1 MKVIL
6 ASGSP
11 RRKVLLKLIVPKFE
25 VITSQI
31 DEQIEEKLTPEE
43 KASKLANMKAK
54 DVFSNTSGDRVV
66 IGSDT
71 IVAKEG
77 KVYGKP
83 KNNENAKQI
92 IKELLRGDKTHE
104 VITGLSV
111 IIEKDSKIK
120 EYNTYDKAK
129 IYLKDMTDDEIE
141 KWINTGKASDKA
153 GAYAIQEE
161 FCVFVEKIDGN
172 YTTIVGLPTH
182 KLYDILKINGIFN

>member
-1 MKVIL
+1 MRIIL

-11 RRKVLLKLIVPKFE
+11 RRKELLKLIVPKFE

-31 DEQIEEKLTPEE
+31 DEKIEEKLTPEE

-54 DVFSNTSGDRVV
+54 EVFGNISGDRIV

-71 IVAKEG
+71 IVAKDG

-111 IIEKDSKIK
+111 IIEKDGKIK

-141 KWINTGKASDKA
+141 KWINTGKALDKA

-182 KLYDILKINGIFN
+182 KLYDILKFNGIFD

>member
-104 VITGLSV
+104 VIIGLSV

>member
-1 MKVIL
+1 MRIIL

-11 RRKVLLKLIVPKFE
+11 RRKELLKLIVPKFE

-31 DEQIEEKLTPEE
+31 DEQIKEKLTPED
-43 KASKLANMKAK
+43 KTAKLANMKAK
-54 DVFSNTSGDRVV
+54 EVFSNTSGDRVV

-71 IVAKEG
+71 IVAKDG

-92 IKELLRGDKTHE
+92 IKELLKGDKTHE

-111 IIEKDSKIK
+111 IIEKDGKIK

-129 IYLKDMTDDEIE
+129 IYLKAMTDDEIQ
-141 KWINTGKASDKA
+141 KWINTGKALDKA

-161 FCVFVEKIDGN
+161 FCIFVEKIDGN

-182 KLYDILKINGIFN
+182 KLYNILKLNGIFD

>member
-11 RRKVLLKLIVPKFE
+11 RRKELLKLIVPKFE

-43 KASKLANMKAK
+43 KASKLANMKAR

-182 KLYDILKINGIFN
+182 KLYDILKINGI

>member
-71 IVAKEG
+71 IVAKDG

-104 VITGLSV
+104 VIIGLSV

>member
-11 RRKVLLKLIVPKFE
+11 RRKELLKLIVPKFE

-71 IVAKEG
+71 MVAKDG

>member
-120 EYNTYDKAK
+120 EYNT
-129 IYLKDMTDDEIE
+129 
-141 KWINTGKASDKA
+141 
-153 GAYAIQEE
+153 
-161 FCVFVEKIDGN
+161 
-172 YTTIVGLPTH
+172 
-182 KLYDILKINGIFN
+182 

>member
-11 RRKVLLKLIVPKFE
+11 RRKELLKLIVPKFE

-71 IVAKEG
+71 IVAKDG